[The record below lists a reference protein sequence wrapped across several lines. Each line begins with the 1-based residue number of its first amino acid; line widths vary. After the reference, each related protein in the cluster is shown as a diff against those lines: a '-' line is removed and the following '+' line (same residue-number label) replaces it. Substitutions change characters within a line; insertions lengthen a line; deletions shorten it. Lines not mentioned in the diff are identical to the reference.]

1 MSQDSMPLYLRIKQ
15 DIKQAIE
22 NGELVEGDRIPSE
35 MELAEQYGVSRNPT
49 RQALREL
56 DLEGFITRTRRR
68 GSFVAPA
75 TQRMRPVNASHGRVI
90 AIICPDVR
98 SPHVRTI
105 VNGFIHEAGTS
116 GYHGMVYFMDCT
128 DRAQSDLLVDIRSAG
143 LAGVALWL
151 TDNFDQTIETLDRF
165 HKARFPFILLDRFVP
180 GREWNHIVTDNDAM
194 CYTLTKQLIEHGHQN
209 IGLVR
214 GPSENTPNEERM
226 EGYRRALAEAG
237 LPIRDEAVAAVDPEV
252 LDPKHEINRLV
263 ACKHRPTALVCTQDR
278 LARAAAQELERL
290 GYAIPGDIELGAV
303 DDGELDDARKLMSVT
318 ARQHSYEIGKQ
329 SAAALMAHVED
340 PTAPPLHQRLDFEIV
355 SASTPAATA

>member
-1 MSQDSMPLYLRIKQ
+1 MPLYLRIKQ

-105 VNGFIHEAGTS
+105 VNGFIHEAGAH

-128 DRAQSDLLVDIRSAG
+128 DRAQRDLLVDIRSAG

-151 TDNFDQTIETLDRF
+151 TDNFHQIIETLARF
-165 HKARFPFILLDRFVP
+165 HKVKYPFVLLDRFVP
-180 GREWNHIVTDNDAM
+180 DRDWNCVVTDNDRM
-194 CYTLTKQLIEHGHQN
+194 LYEITNELIGRGHEN

-226 EGYRRALAEAG
+226 AGYQRALSEAG
-237 LPIRDEAVAAVDPEV
+237 LPIRAEAVAAVDPEIM
-252 LDPKHEINRLV
+252 DAAHEINRLV
-263 ACKHRPTALVCTQDR
+263 ACKHRPTALACTQDR
-278 LARAAAQELERL
+278 LANAAAKELVQL
-290 GYAIPGDIELGAV
+290 GYSIPDDMEIGAV
-303 DDGELDDARKLMSVT
+303 DDGELEDARKLVSIM
-318 ARQHSYEIGKQ
+318 ARQNSYEMGKR
-329 SAAALMAHVED
+329 SAAALMAQVEN
-340 PTAPPLHQRLDFEIV
+340 PTAEPLHQRLEFELIL
-355 SASTPAATA
+355 ANAPATA